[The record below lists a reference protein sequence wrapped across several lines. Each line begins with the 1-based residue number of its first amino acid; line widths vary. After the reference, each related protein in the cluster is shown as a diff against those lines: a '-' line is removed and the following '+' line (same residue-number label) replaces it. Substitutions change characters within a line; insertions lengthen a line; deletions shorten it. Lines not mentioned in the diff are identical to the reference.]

1 MKRDEAKS
9 LKSPRLLTGA
19 YPAKGDA
26 SQLAGLDVV
35 KITKRFVDRL
45 SPGAGD
51 LFHWDNDLAG
61 FGVRVKP
68 SGAAAYLVQYRN
80 AAGQSKR
87 LTLGRV
93 GVLTPDQARTEAR
106 SAFAAVA
113 RGKDPVA
120 EKRAQR
126 ADILVSELVEL
137 YLDEGPSDK
146 PAKKASSWATDASNL
161 RRHVVPLL
169 GRRRTS
175 NITKADIQRFQR
187 DVTGGATKADRKS
200 GKSRGRVRV
209 RGGAGTGWR
218 STVVLSAMLAWAVE
232 RGLLTENP
240 AVGVKLNKPKNR
252 ERFLTDE
259 EVAALGNAMAK
270 AEQEGANPRA
280 LAIIRLL
287 LLTGAR
293 RNEIEAL
300 RPEYVDF
307 QRGAAFLPDSK
318 TGSKTVALGA
328 AALEVLAALSAVDGW
343 YFPAARGDGHYQGV
357 SKVWR
362 AVREAAGLKGV
373 RLHDLRHSFASVTV
387 AGNNSLFLLGKI
399 LGHAKASTTEK
410 YAHLMLDPVRAVAD
424 QTSRRLAAA
433 LKGNHGPSTVLKI
446 KRPIQ

>member
-1 MKRDEAKS
+1 
-9 LKSPRLLTGA
+9 
-19 YPAKGDA
+19 
-26 SQLAGLDVV
+26 VV

-45 SPGAGD
+45 SAGPGD
-51 LFHWDNDLAG
+51 VFHWDDDLAG

-68 SGAAAYLVQYRN
+68 SGAAAYFVQYRN
-80 AAGQSKR
+80 AGGQSKR

-126 ADILVSELVEL
+126 ADILVGELVEK
-137 YLDEGPSDK
+137 YLEEGPTDK
-146 PAKKASSWATDASNL
+146 PDKKASSWATDASNL
-161 RRHVVPLL
+161 RRHAVPLL
-169 GRRRTS
+169 GRRRAGTL
-175 NITKADIQRFQR
+175 TKRDIQQLQAN
-187 DVTGGATKADRKS
+187 VTRGATRADRKS
-200 GKSRGRVRV
+200 GKKRGRIRV
-209 RGGAGTGWR
+209 RGGAGTAWR
-218 STVVLSAMLAWAVE
+218 ATVVVAAMLSWAVD
-232 RGLLTENP
+232 RGLLTTNP
-240 AVGVKLNKPKNR
+240 AEGVKLNKPRSR

-259 EVAALGNAMAK
+259 EVAALGNAMAE
-270 AEQEGANPRA
+270 AEQAGANPKA

-293 RNEIEAL
+293 RNEIESL
-300 RPEYVDF
+300 QPEYVDF

-318 TGSKTVALGA
+318 TGAKTVALGA
-328 AALEVLAALSAVDGW
+328 AALEVLASLSAEDGW
-343 YFPAARGDGHYQGV
+343 YFPAERGDGHFQGV

-362 AVREAAGLKGV
+362 NVRKAAGLDGV

-399 LGHAKASTTEK
+399 LGHRKASTTEK

-424 QTSRRLAAA
+424 QTARRLAGA
-433 LKGNHGPSTVLKI
+433 LRGSKGSTVVKLQRSK
-446 KRPIQ
+446 